1 MENCIFCKIVKGEVP
16 SYKVYEDDHTFAFLD
31 INPAAEFHTLV
42 IPKAHYVN
50 VLDIP
55 SDTFSHVMNTVKT
68 VVNLYREKLGL
79 ENLQLIHSAGKEGQ
93 QDVFH
98 LHVHIVPR
106 KAGDGQNIVWKTH
119 SEWRENF
126 PEMLERIKI

>member
-1 MENCIFCKIVKGEVP
+1 MNDCIFCKIIAGEANAW
-16 SYKVYEDDHTFAFLD
+16 KVYEDEFTLAFLD
-31 INPAAEFHTLV
+31 IFPAAEFHTVV

-55 SDTFSHVMNTVKT
+55 EDVFLRVMGTVKK
-68 VVNLYREKLGL
+68 VVELYKEKLGL
-79 ENLQLIHSAGKEGQ
+79 ENLQVIHNAGREAQ

-106 KAGDGQNIVWKTH
+106 AAGDGQNMKWTTH
-119 SEWRENF
+119 PEWREKF
-126 PEMLERIKI
+126 DDLLENLK

>member
-1 MENCIFCKIVKGEVP
+1 MENCIFCKIARGEAGAW
-16 SYKVYEDDHTFAFLD
+16 KVYEDDHTFAFLD
-31 INPAAEFHTLV
+31 INPATEFHTLV

-55 SDTFSHVMNTVKT
+55 NEVFLQVMGTVKK
-68 VVNLYREKLGL
+68 VVDLYKVKLGL
-79 ENLQLIHSAGKEGQ
+79 ENLQLIHSAGREGQ

-106 KAGDGQNIVWKTH
+106 RAGDGQNVMWKTH
-119 SEWRENF
+119 PEWRDKF
-126 PEMLERIKI
+126 DEMLKKLQD